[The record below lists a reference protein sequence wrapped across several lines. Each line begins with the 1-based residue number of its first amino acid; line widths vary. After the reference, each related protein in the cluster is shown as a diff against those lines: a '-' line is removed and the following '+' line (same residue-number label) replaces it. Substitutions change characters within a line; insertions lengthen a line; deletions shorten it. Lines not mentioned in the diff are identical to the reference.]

1 MSLFYHALA
10 YTFECL
16 TFIFMGIIFVIYPLA
31 WETVSL
37 YSLFVIIV
45 IIIIARFVN
54 IVVISAI
61 YNYEYPKN

>member
-31 WETVSL
+31 WEMVSVYTL
-37 YSLFVIIV
+37 IV
-45 IIIIARFVN
+45 ILIIILVARFVN
-54 IVVISAI
+54 IVVITAI
-61 YNYEYPKN
+61 YNYEFPKN